1 MNNKFTLK
9 TVYGIVRSNKL
20 YSHNG
25 IRYNLNP
32 VIIDNTTGY
41 FTIQKVGYG
50 IYKLIKYMLVPTTEM
65 TNNKI
70 LT

>member
-20 YSHNG
+20 YSYNG

-32 VIIDNTTGY
+32 VIIDNATGY

-65 TNNKI
+65 TNK
-70 LT
+70 

>member
-9 TVYGIVRSNKL
+9 TVYGTVRSNKL

-32 VIIDNTTGY
+32 VTRDGAPMNVNVTAII
-41 FTIQKVGYG
+41 
-50 IYKLIKYMLVPTTEM
+50 ER
-65 TNNKI
+65 
-70 LT
+70 

>member
-32 VIIDNTTGY
+32 VIIDNATG
-41 FTIQKVGYG
+41 
-50 IYKLIKYMLVPTTEM
+50 KLSVSKRL
-65 TNNKI
+65 N
-70 LT
+70 L

>member
-1 MNNKFTLK
+1 MSNKFTLK

-25 IRYNLNP
+25 IRYTLNP
-32 VIIDNTTGY
+32 VIIDNATGY

-65 TNNKI
+65 TNK
-70 LT
+70 

>member
-25 IRYNLNP
+25 IRYKLTRDGVPMNVN
-32 VIIDNTTGY
+32 VTAII
-41 FTIQKVGYG
+41 
-50 IYKLIKYMLVPTTEM
+50 ER
-65 TNNKI
+65 
-70 LT
+70 

>member
-9 TVYGIVRSNKL
+9 TVYGTVRSNKL

-32 VIIDNTTGY
+32 VIIDNATGS
-41 FTIQKVGYG
+41 
-50 IYKLIKYMLVPTTEM
+50 
-65 TNNKI
+65 
-70 LT
+70 

>member
-32 VIIDNTTGY
+32 VIIDNATGY

-50 IYKLIKYMLVPTTEM
+50 IS
-65 TNNKI
+65 
-70 LT
+70 

>member
-1 MNNKFTLK
+1 MSNRFTLK

-32 VIIDNTTGY
+32 VIIDNATGY

-65 TNNKI
+65 TNK
-70 LT
+70 